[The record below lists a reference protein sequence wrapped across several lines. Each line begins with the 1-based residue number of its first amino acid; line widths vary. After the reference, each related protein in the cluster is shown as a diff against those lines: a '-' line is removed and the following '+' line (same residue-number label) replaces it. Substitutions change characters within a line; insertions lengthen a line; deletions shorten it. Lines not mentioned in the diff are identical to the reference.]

1 LADQIFIF
9 SHGEWDVGDAAHWL
23 DVMNDGARHILVIGN
38 PSRLTVKRRGQAT
51 LVCNYKKRYNRTMQ
65 K

>member
-23 DVMNDGARHILVIGN
+23 DVMNDGG
-38 PSRLTVKRRGQAT
+38 AT
-51 LVCNYKKRYNRTMQ
+51 HLGYW
-65 K
+65 